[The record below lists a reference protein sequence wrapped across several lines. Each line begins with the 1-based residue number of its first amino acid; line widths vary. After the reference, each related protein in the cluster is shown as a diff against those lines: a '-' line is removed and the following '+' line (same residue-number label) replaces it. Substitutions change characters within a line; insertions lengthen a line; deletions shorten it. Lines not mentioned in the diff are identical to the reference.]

1 MDRLLP
7 ILAAALAP
15 DQELHSVADAREYPV
30 AQKRPPRS
38 AQVQCHGRV
47 QVGRR
52 EVWRVGPVQSLRP
65 PCVRLNGKA
74 PAGLQHSP
82 SIAHDDLRRSNVSIF
97 GAASPILRK
106 GLHGPSHC
114 LALPVAVAHCPSTAV
129 TVP

>member
-1 MDRLLP
+1 M
-7 ILAAALAP
+7 
-15 DQELHSVADAREYPV
+15 
-30 AQKRPPRS
+30 
-38 AQVQCHGRV
+38 
-47 QVGRR
+47 
-52 EVWRVGPVQSLRP
+52 GPVQSLRP